1 MDGRRETGGRRRW
14 EKRREKSEK
23 RREQGHDEEH
33 QFLGG
38 KVEKCNL
45 VPRPGDIFPT
55 LLIDF
60 YRGRSPS
67 FFNQDRER
75 ARAPCTEGGVISS

>member
-1 MDGRRETGGRRRW
+1 MQVG
-14 EKRREKSEK
+14 EKKGK
-23 RREQGHDEEH
+23 VWKEEERAGTRPGAQ
-33 QFLGG
+33 QFPGG
-38 KVEKCNL
+38 KVEKWDL
-45 VPRPGDIFPT
+45 VPRPADIFPT

-75 ARAPCTEGGVISS
+75 ARCACTEGGVISS